1 MTLPDKATLM
11 AWCRV
16 DDEEAGAV
24 LEQLCAQAAAYLS
37 AAGVLPPEEDPRAE
51 LALKALT
58 LHWFDN
64 PAGGDIPAGLQRLI
78 NQLKHT

>member
-24 LEQLCAQAAAYLS
+24 LEQLCAQAAAYLT
-37 AAGVLPPEEDPRAE
+37 AAGVLPPRRTPERSWPSRPSPC
-51 LALKALT
+51 T
-58 LHWFDN
+58 GSIIP
-64 PAGGDIPAGLQRLI
+64 PAGTSPPASSG
-78 NQLKHT
+78 

>member
-1 MTLPDKATLM
+1 MAIPSKAELM
-11 AWCRV
+11 AYCRV
-16 DDEEAGAV
+16 DDEESGAL
-24 LEQLCAQAAAYLS
+24 LESLCQQAQAYLS
-37 AAGVLPPEEDPRAE
+37 SAGVILDWDDPRQE

-64 PAGGDIPAGLQRLI
+64 PAGGEVPAGLQRLI